1 MVMTMM
7 MKIIMMMMVEVR
19 LLVLSLLQRPSS
31 NELTSPKAG
40 DILGNWQWHCRVGLF
55 ALPTQLEAH
64 RGFLAK

>member
-40 DILGNWQWHCRVGLF
+40 DILGNWQWHCRVGPLWI
-55 ALPTQLEAH
+55 AN
-64 RGFLAK
+64 LAGGSSWIFG

>member
-19 LLVLSLLQRPSS
+19 LLSLLQRPSS

-40 DILGNWQWHCRVGLF
+40 DILGHWQWHCRVGPF
-55 ALPTQLEAH
+55 CIANSA
-64 RGFLAK
+64 GGSSWIFG